1 MKQWTFIKHLVCT
14 LIVISIVFISR
25 YIAILFKL
33 FRTSI
38 FTPHSAASVAII
50 RGADGPTAGYGVSS
64 WNFLL
69 GYGEFIITF
78 IILLLLYWPFKS
90 YLKRLNKEKD
100 ANSQ

>member
-38 FTPHSAASVAII
+38 FTPHSAASVAI
-50 RGADGPTAGYGVSS
+50 
-64 WNFLL
+64 
-69 GYGEFIITF
+69 YGEFIITF